1 MLEVLYCQQQQHIDN
16 KEQEEESA
24 TLLAYD
30 LTTIRDTI
38 CFLTTAKNW
47 LQQSDALCSAYHFYY
62 SMASK
67 KTRSFICIGVSCL
80 FVIAYA
86 GWVILLQQ
94 QHIHLSSL
102 TWLALV
108 MIMCAHSPWV
118 QPIQTAC
125 VRAMLP
131 LISYC
136 CYHYCHAMA
145 RHTTA
150 PESTSSHHE
159 QQQEVHKRY
168 RFELYHHQRWWFPT
182 GWSNLLLPQ
191 DRAVWTDAHLET
203 TPSTNNFCLPPKTT
217 TTLIDTH
224 QQKIVSWTWVD
235 PEWSRY
241 QDATTTDKNGW
252 EYGNWHWKQWTFQ
265 SIGLGIC
272 TRRQKW
278 YRDAQRTECLVQ
290 LPIYHPQQEEQEVM
304 HWDNQSITT
313 NHSSSGSGSSSVS
326 GIMTPVDPIIV
337 SFDNKGERMLR
348 RRSSNLSNKSVTFN
362 DTLQVCSSNSP
373 SADDLY
379 NKYCKSPKPQILK
392 RFSI

>member
-1 MLEVLYCQQQQHIDN
+1 
-16 KEQEEESA
+16 
-24 TLLAYD
+24 
-30 LTTIRDTI
+30 
-38 CFLTTAKNW
+38 
-47 LQQSDALCSAYHFYY
+47 
-62 SMASK
+62 MASE
-67 KTRSFICIGVSCL
+67 KTRSFICVGVSCL
-80 FVIAYA
+80 FTIVYA
-86 GWVILLQQ
+86 GWIILLQQ
-94 QHIHLSSL
+94 QQIHLSSL
-102 TWLALV
+102 IWFALV

-118 QPIQTAC
+118 QPIQMAC
-125 VRAMLP
+125 VRAILP
-131 LISYC
+131 LISY
-136 CYHYCHAMA
+136 AMA
-145 RHTTA
+145 KNTTTTDA
-150 PESTSSHHE
+150 NHCMKEEPAEN
-159 QQQEVHKRY
+159 QRRY

-191 DRAVWTDAHLET
+191 DRAVWTDAHLEAA
-203 TPSTNNFCLPPKTT
+203 PSINNFCLPPKTT
-217 TTLIDTH
+217 STLPDTN

-241 QDATTTDKNGW
+241 QDATTDKGGW
-252 EYGNWHWKQWTFQ
+252 EYGNWHWKQWAVQ

-290 LPIYHPQQEEQEVM
+290 LPTNHHHHQQQEEVI

-313 NHSSSGSGSSSVS
+313 NNSSSGNGSSLS

-348 RRSSNLSNKSVTFN
+348 RRSSNLSNKSVIFN
-362 DTLQVCSSNSP
+362 NTLEVCSNSP

-379 NKYCKSPKPQILK
+379 NKYCKSPKPQVLK